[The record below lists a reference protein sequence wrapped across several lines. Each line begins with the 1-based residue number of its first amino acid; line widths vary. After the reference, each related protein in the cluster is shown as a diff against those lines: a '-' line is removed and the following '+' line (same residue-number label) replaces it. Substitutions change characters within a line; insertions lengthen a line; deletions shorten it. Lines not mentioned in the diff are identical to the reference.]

1 MRTLQEVLKAAGPEK
16 AHLVAQMLSKLPPE
30 LKAKLKFMWP
40 INARPAQ
47 LKPDMFPWA
56 NSQDPKDE
64 DRKELMWFA
73 WLILAGRG
81 FGKTRAGA
89 EYIRQEVEDAQ
100 RRKKPIRCALVG
112 PTAGDA
118 RDIMV
123 EGDSGILAI
132 CPPNNMPKYESSK
145 RRLTWKD
152 GSIATLFSA
161 EEADR
166 LRGPQHHVAWVD
178 ELAAWPDAQAVWDM
192 LLFGMRLVRT
202 RTIGPQIC
210 ITTTPKPVPALV
222 KIAKARTTFITSG
235 STYDNR
241 ANLAPTFFDAVVSN
255 YEGTRLG
262 RQEIAGELL
271 LDIMGALWSAKD
283 IDRNRVQL
291 PDVPPLIRVVT
302 AVDPSI
308 SEKDEAESGIV
319 TAGLA
324 ANGHVY
330 VLEDAS
336 IQGTP
341 IEWARKAMSQFHLH
355 KADKLIAEA
364 NNGGAMVENTL
375 RTTAGLNNYG
385 LYNYKAVYASRG
397 KLTRAEPVSA
407 LYERNMVH
415 HVGMMKELEDQMVS
429 YSPAQA
435 GKMLADRMD
444 ALVWA
449 VTELAVKDVQSASRK
464 GMFAEGMETSHGR

>member
-1 MRTLQEVLKAAGPEK
+1 MRTLQEILASIPKDQ
-16 AHLVAQMLSKLPPE
+16 AHLVAQTLSRLPPA
-30 LKAKLKFMWP
+30 LQQKIRYTWP

-47 LKPDMFPWA
+47 LKPVNFPWK
-56 NSQDPKDE
+56 NSVDPKDAH
-64 DRKELMWFA
+64 RTELDWFV
-73 WLILAGRG
+73 WEILAGRG

-89 EYIRQEVEDAQ
+89 EYIRGEVEEAQ
-100 RRKKPIRCALVG
+100 KRGKPIRCALVG

-118 RDIMV
+118 RDVMV
-123 EGDSGILAI
+123 EGDSGILSV
-132 CPPNNMPKYESSK
+132 CPKDNMPRYESSK

-161 EEADR
+161 EEPER
-166 LRGPQHHVAWVD
+166 LRGPQHHVAWAD
-178 ELAAWPDAQAVWDM
+178 ELAAWSDAQAVWDM
-192 LLFGMRLVRT
+192 LMFGMRLVRT
-202 RTIGPQIC
+202 RILGPQIC

-222 KIAKARTTFITSG
+222 KIHRDKRTFVTTG

-241 ANLAPTFFDAVVSN
+241 SNLAPSFFEAVVSS

-271 LDIMGALWSAKD
+271 LDIMGALWGAKT
-283 IDRNRVQL
+283 IDENRVA
-291 PDVPPLIRVVT
+291 PDAVPPLIRIVT

-308 SEKDEAESGIV
+308 SEGDNAESGII
-319 TAGLA
+319 TAGIA
-324 ANGHVY
+324 ADGHVY
-330 VLEDAS
+330 VLADDS

-341 IEWARKAMSQFHLH
+341 IEWARKAMAAYHRH
-355 KADKLIAEA
+355 GCDKMVAEA

-415 HVGMMKELEDQMVS
+415 HVGMFKELEDQMVS
-429 YSPAQA
+429 YSPATA
-435 GKMLADRMD
+435 GKSKLLVDRMD

-449 VTELAVKDVQSASRK
+449 ITELAVKEHNSAARK
-464 GMFAEGMETSHGR
+464 GMFADQ